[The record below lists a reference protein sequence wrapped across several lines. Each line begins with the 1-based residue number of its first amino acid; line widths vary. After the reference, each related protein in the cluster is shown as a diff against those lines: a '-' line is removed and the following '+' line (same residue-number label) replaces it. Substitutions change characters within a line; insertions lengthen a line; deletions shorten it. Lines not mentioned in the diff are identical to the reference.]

1 MTGLPLI
8 LVFILAIIV
17 MIIMISKFKIHP
29 FISIMLI
36 SLVLGII
43 AGIPIVDRT
52 LEDGTKISGLANVI
66 GAGFSGTFSS
76 IGIVIILGALIGS
89 ILEVTGAALKL
100 ADMVI
105 RLVGRNNPVLA
116 MELMGW
122 VVSIPVFCDTYY
134 NNSNKNMQAD
144 YGSGLLDQ
152 LSEDL
157 SRQYGNG
164 FGRSNVFCMR
174 RFYLL
179 YPKIQTV
186 SGFLSWSHYVE
197 LLKIDDPQ
205 ERAFYER
212 EAETGRWGV
221 RELKRQMKSML
232 YHRLALSGDKE
243 EVLRLSQEGQIIEKP
258 EDVIKDPYIFEFTGL
273 PQLPVYTEGDLE
285 EALISNLS
293 TFLLELGKGF
303 AFVGRQQPVHIGG
316 RLFKVDLVFYH
327 RILKCFVLIDLK
339 RGEVTHEDIGQMNF
353 YLNYYREEMNTEGDT
368 EPIGIVLGAY
378 KDKLVMQYA
387 LQNITNQLFVSRY
400 QLYLPDRE
408 QLEAEFRRF
417 MENSDS

>member
-1 MTGLPLI
+1 MTNPDKYRLRRTMMFLNCQKPGL
-8 LVFILAIIV
+8 
-17 MIIMISKFKIHP
+17 
-29 FISIMLI
+29 
-36 SLVLGII
+36 
-43 AGIPIVDRT
+43 
-52 LEDGTKISGLANVI
+52 
-66 GAGFSGTFSS
+66 
-76 IGIVIILGALIGS
+76 
-89 ILEVTGAALKL
+89 
-100 ADMVI
+100 
-105 RLVGRNNPVLA
+105 
-116 MELMGW
+116 
-122 VVSIPVFCDTYY
+122 
-134 NNSNKNMQAD
+134 
-144 YGSGLLDQ
+144 
-152 LSEDL
+152 
-157 SRQYGNG
+157 
-164 FGRSNVFCMR
+164 
-174 RFYLL
+174 
-179 YPKIQTV
+179 
-186 SGFLSWSHYVE
+186 
-197 LLKIDDPQ
+197 
-205 ERAFYER
+205 
-212 EAETGRWGV
+212 
-221 RELKRQMKSML
+221 
-232 YHRLALSGDKE
+232 
-243 EVLRLSQEGQIIEKP
+243 
-258 EDVIKDPYIFEFTGL
+258 IKDPYIFEFTGL